1 MKIVLAVIVI
11 CSFALVTPSQAKHYS
26 TCVGA
31 YNFYLHDKK
40 PHKAFA
46 TTNGTLPDHGDVVC
60 GGSGGNDL
68 GRAIYNALNQCNQQ
82 AKKSH
87 FSGACKVIKQQ

>member
-1 MKIVLAVIVI
+1 MKIALAIIVI
-11 CSFALVTPSQAKHYS
+11 CSFSLVTPSQAKHYS
-26 TCVGA
+26 SCVAA

-46 TTNGTLPDHGDVVC
+46 TTNGTLPDHGDVAC

-68 GRAIYNALNQCNQQ
+68 GRAIYNALNQCNQES
-82 AKKSH
+82 KKEH

>member
-1 MKIVLAVIVI
+1 MKIALAIIVI
-11 CSFALVTPSQAKHYS
+11 CSFSLVTLSQAKQYS
-26 TCVGA
+26 ICVGA
-31 YNFYLHDKK
+31 YNFYLHDKN

-46 TTNGTLPDHGDVVC
+46 TTNGILPDHGVAMC

-68 GRAIYNALNQCNQQ
+68 GQAINNALSRCNQSS
-82 AKKSH
+82 KKAH